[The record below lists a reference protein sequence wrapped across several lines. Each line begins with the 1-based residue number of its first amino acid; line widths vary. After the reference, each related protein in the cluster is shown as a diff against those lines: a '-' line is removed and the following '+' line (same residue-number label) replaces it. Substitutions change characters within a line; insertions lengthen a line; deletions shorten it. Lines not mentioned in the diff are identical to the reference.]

1 MNSTHP
7 RRVLLLCTLYPQ
19 VCGGSRLHSTP
30 LCSSRTIPATASWR
44 KQDET
49 NVLLRRSSRLH
60 MRRIHGG
67 MHVRHTSKRGRPR
80 AAAGCIYNSA
90 GDRRTQV
97 ARTYVYGA
105 PASLQAPARAV
116 AASSLCKK
124 SSVRTRHP
132 ASPSLPSTRCRVALG
147 RRHDL
152 MQA

>member
-1 MNSTHP
+1 VSSSCVRCTLRSVVAQGYTAPFSVPRVPYHP
-7 RRVLLLCTLYPQ
+7 RP
-19 VCGGSRLHSTP
+19 
-30 LCSSRTIPATASWR
+30 SWR

-49 NVLLRRSSRLH
+49 NVLLRSSRLH

-67 MHVRHTSKRGRPR
+67 MHVTLPSEDGRGQQP
-80 AAAGCIYNSA
+80 AGGCIYNSA
-90 GDRRTQV
+90 GDRRSQV
-97 ARTYVYGA
+97 ARTYVRTCTV
-105 PASLQAPARAV
+105 LQPPARAV
-116 AASSLCKK
+116 ASSPCKK